1 MSSIEHKL
9 QYLIYCNSTLTGKVA
24 GDLAKLI
31 MDKFEV
37 QRKERDVVN
46 ESVVVDV
53 EPWY

>member
-1 MSSIEHKL
+1 MSSVEHKL
-9 QYLIYCNSTLTGKVA
+9 EYLIYSNSNLSGKAA
-24 GDLAKLI
+24 GELAKLI
-31 MDKFEV
+31 VEKFEV